1 MKPNIEWDGYNKGEE
16 FTLFDTEINLLEER
30 QQGNFFLPLQGI
42 SIVPLNLTFRKIA
55 HPL

>member
-30 QQGNFFLPLQGI
+30 QQGNFFLTFTGHFYRTSQPY
-42 SIVPLNLTFRKIA
+42 VP
-55 HPL
+55 